1 MAAEPATELSFGD
14 PGVLAADDPRDRVAG
29 LGPWR
34 LALRRLRRNK
44 ISLAFGA
51 LFVVLVLICLAAPL
65 WADHVAHSDAFK
77 NHLTE
82 QIKLGGKL
90 TDVVAPDGVP
100 IGPTW
105 HGRFFLGA
113 DGNGRDI
120 AVRLLYGGRTSL
132 LIGAGAAIGTILL
145 SILLGTIAGYFRGF
159 ADTVISRGL
168 DILWAFPPLLLG
180 LALGTTLA
188 LGGLA
193 IGPIHIPGDSKLIPI
208 LIISIVQVP
217 YMARPLRGQV
227 LALREKEFIEAA
239 RAQGAG
245 PLQIM
250 FSEILPNL
258 VSTIVVFFPLMVVNA
273 IGLEAALSFLGA
285 GVRPPN
291 PSWGTLLGEGISRIV
306 TAPHQTIV
314 PGLMLVLTVLS
325 LNVFGDG
332 VRDAFDPRANLG
344 ESGVAA
350 RGGVITE
357 RRVPTVVGSSQ
368 LLDRNVLRRLD
379 DPIANLLGRID
390 ARVYRRDD
398 SDKNLLV
405 RSHVLLDDLQH
416 PHAILFAGE
425 GNTEVAD
432 VQLEQQRQEFGV
444 VDVEAMGRIA
454 VAART
459 GVHPDYFALR
469 LGEPLEAEVV
479 QIDECAE

>member
-1 MAAEPATELSFGD
+1 MAVEPATELSFGD
-14 PGVLAADDPRDRVAG
+14 PGVLAAEDSRDRVAG
-29 LGPWR
+29 LGPWK
-34 LALRRLRRNK
+34 LALRRLRRNRVAL
-44 ISLAFGA
+44 IFGA
-51 LFVVLVLICLAAPL
+51 LFILLALLCLAAPL
-65 WADHVAHSDAFK
+65 WANHVAHSDPFQ

-82 QIKLGGKL
+82 QIKLNGKL

-145 SILLGTIAGYFRGF
+145 SILFGTIAGYFRGF

-180 LALGTTLA
+180 LALGTALA
-188 LGGLA
+188 LGGLK
-193 IGPIHIPGDSKLIPI
+193 IGPIHIAGDSKLIPI
-208 LIISIVQVP
+208 LIISVVQVP

-227 LALREKEFIEAA
+227 LALREKEFVEAA

-245 PLQIM
+245 PMQIM

-258 VSTIVVFFPLMVVNA
+258 TSTIVVFFPLMVVNA

-332 VRDAFDPRANLG
+332 VRDAFDPRAK
-344 ESGVAA
+344 V
-350 RGGVITE
+350 
-357 RRVPTVVGSSQ
+357 RV
-368 LLDRNVLRRLD
+368 DR
-379 DPIANLLGRID
+379 
-390 ARVYRRDD
+390 
-398 SDKNLLV
+398 
-405 RSHVLLDDLQH
+405 
-416 PHAILFAGE
+416 
-425 GNTEVAD
+425 
-432 VQLEQQRQEFGV
+432 
-444 VDVEAMGRIA
+444 
-454 VAART
+454 
-459 GVHPDYFALR
+459 
-469 LGEPLEAEVV
+469 
-479 QIDECAE
+479 